1 MKSARFQFVA
11 IMGAIMGAA
20 GIEHGVG
27 EFLQGNI
34 APDSVMI
41 QSWPHSA
48 FFQSLGGEPALTV
61 LPNLRLTGL
70 LAIGFSLLYTVWA
83 IYFAQSKHN
92 RWILM
97 LLAIPMLL
105 FGAGIFPPVLG
116 LLIGAAASA
125 FRSPVRQKLVGGV
138 GRFLG
143 LSWGW
148 ILAACCLSWLALF
161 PGVAVLNYFFGVN
174 SVPLT
179 LAMMITA
186 ILFLFLAYWSSIQ
199 HDRLMPKCLKN
210 KTEKSIPDLFKS
222 NPLPSNEVDA

>member
-1 MKSARFQFVA
+1 MKSARYQFVG

-34 APDSVMI
+34 APDNVMI

-48 FFQSLGGEPALTV
+48 FFQSLNGEPALTV

-70 LAIGFSLLYTVWA
+70 LAIGFSLLFAIWA

-105 FGAGIFPPVLG
+105 FGGGIFPPILG
-116 LLIGAAASA
+116 MMIGAAASA
-125 FRSPVRQKLVGGV
+125 FRSPVRQKSIGGV
-138 GRFLG
+138 ARFLG
-143 LSWGW
+143 LSWRW

-161 PGVAVLNYFFGVN
+161 PGVAVLDYFFGFD
-174 SVPLT
+174 SIPFT
-179 LAMMITA
+179 LIMMITA
-186 ILFLFLAYWSSIQ
+186 FLFLFLAYSSSIQ
-199 HDRLMPKCLKN
+199 HDRLMLTRLNNQTMK
-210 KTEKSIPDLFKS
+210 
-222 NPLPSNEVDA
+222 